1 MDYKLQLETFV
12 KNHERRDL
20 YPAAVG
26 IIASI
31 NESYLFTPDEK
42 VCEIG
47 NALTALYLVRKDGTL
62 PYEKE
67 PTAETV
73 SPEEIPQPD
82 SITRNWT
89 CEEIMRQEG

>member
-1 MDYKLQLETFV
+1 MDYKLQLETFA
-12 KNHERRDL
+12 KKHGSRNL
-20 YPAAVG
+20 YPVAVG

-31 NESYLFTPDEK
+31 NESCLFTPDEK

-47 NALTALYLVRKDGTL
+47 NALTALYLVHKDDTL
-62 PYEKE
+62 PYEKR

-73 SPEEIPQPD
+73 SPEEIILTD

>member
-1 MDYKLQLETFV
+1 MDYKLQLETFA
-12 KNHERRDL
+12 KKYGSRDL
-20 YPAAVG
+20 YPVAVG

-47 NALTALYLVRKDGTL
+47 NALAALYLVRKDGTL

-73 SPEEIPQPD
+73 SPEEITTIDDTPEW
-82 SITRNWT
+82 SIEQILRNA
-89 CEEIMRQEG
+89 G